1 MPLRLRRQLRP
12 SLLSLRPLFR
22 PSRVK
27 ATSNLPWSLL
37 VLRSRP
43 WRHEGKNGLDGFSD
57 LNRNQPLD
65 RTIYLSTIHSMSP
78 AHFRWPL
85 LEQFHNDLEQVM
97 VPSYDKWGVLYTMLK
112 LLGSV
117 FWPGPRSMRGA
128 MNPSFATVTCSK
140 ISSYFCEFL
149 AIPLG
154 LQCVLICGRKG
165 KQMRDM
171 LGLPPAEDH
180 SRNSLQ
186 CSLRTEDSPEGTL
199 TSDTSIRSRRA
210 KILHLLC

>member
-1 MPLRLRRQLRP
+1 
-12 SLLSLRPLFR
+12 
-22 PSRVK
+22 
-27 ATSNLPWSLL
+27 
-37 VLRSRP
+37 
-43 WRHEGKNGLDGFSD
+43 
-57 LNRNQPLD
+57 
-65 RTIYLSTIHSMSP
+65 
-78 AHFRWPL
+78 
-85 LEQFHNDLEQVM
+85 
-97 VPSYDKWGVLYTMLK
+97 MLK

-117 FWPGPRSMRGA
+117 FWPAPRSMRGA

-140 ISSYFCEFL
+140 ISRYFCEFL

-165 KQMRDM
+165 KQTRDM

-210 KILHLLC
+210 KILHLLCRKKKYLNRSLSNPQEHSHAGWGGVQAEEAFNDRNFLFLSSRRTLCVSLSSF